1 MTKNLSALLSRSAVL
16 LLLPMSMLGAT
27 VYGQTTTEAIS
38 GVVRNEQGEGLKE
51 VNVIVVNGSTGAARL
66 VRTDKDGRY
75 LFADLEAGDYQL
87 YFEGQVVPG
96 KAITTVKAIYPPT
109 ARLMDAY
116 GTVKVEVTV
125 SETGSVIDAK
135 AISGHKALR
144 PAAVYAARQWIFEP
158 TTLNGSPIKMRGVLY
173 FNFQKSHK
181 SKNDGE

>member
-1 MTKNLSALLSRSAVL
+1 MVNQSLSKHFSKSVVL
-16 LLLPMSMLGAT
+16 LLLMLLTA
-27 VYGQTTTEAIS
+27 VSSYGQTTTETIS

-87 YFEGQVVPG
+87 YFDGQVVPG
-96 KAITTVKAIYPPT
+96 KAITTMKAIYPPT

-158 TTLNGSPIKMRGVLY
+158 TTLNGSPIKMRGILL
-173 FNFQKSHK
+173 FNFQNSRKS
-181 SKNDGE
+181 NIDVE